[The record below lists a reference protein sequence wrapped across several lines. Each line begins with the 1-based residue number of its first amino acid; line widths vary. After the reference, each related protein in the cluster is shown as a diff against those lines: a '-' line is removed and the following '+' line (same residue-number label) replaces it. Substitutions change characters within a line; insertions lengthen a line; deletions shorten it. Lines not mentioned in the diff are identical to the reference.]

1 MKHSEGSREN
11 GMRRCPT
18 FQWALDR
25 IKGVSPPHVWYLI
38 TCTPSRFR
46 RLNTNPN
53 PNHLFHSTDGNT
65 RKQKVIPEDDALLNC
80 NLHGSSAIGCLC
92 VLDAPSSRRHRTA
105 GLISLLLCQ
114 PPTSQPRPS
123 GPEAGSFHSEV
134 TVHPCVRVYE
144 ALCNELTRASQ
155 NDFTDQD
162 KPTSH
167 PNRQEMM
174 QQATSVRN
182 GQGTPSQRWTVW
194 THPCVAFLIHVSTL
208 FRLRRLPAAFR
219 ILCCV
224 PGSVSWHAR
233 SVGVGIQLSGIKGQG
248 DKWTSVRNQIES
260 RGRTDKT

>member
-1 MKHSEGSREN
+1 MKHSAGSREN

-114 PPTSQPRPS
+114 PPTSQPRNQP
-123 GPEAGSFHSEV
+123 P
-134 TVHPCVRVYE
+134 
-144 ALCNELTRASQ
+144 ALKL
-155 NDFTDQD
+155 
-162 KPTSH
+162 
-167 PNRQEMM
+167 
-174 QQATSVRN
+174 
-182 GQGTPSQRWTVW
+182 G
-194 THPCVAFLIHVSTL
+194 VSTL
-208 FRLRRLPAAFR
+208 KLLCTLVSVCTKLYVMNSLWVGQVRMTLLIKISRNTQTARKWCNKPRLY
-219 ILCCV
+219 V
-224 PGSVSWHAR
+224 MVKAR
-233 SVGVGIQLSGIKGQG
+233 QASGGLS
-248 DKWTSVRNQIES
+248 E
-260 RGRTDKT
+260 RTRV